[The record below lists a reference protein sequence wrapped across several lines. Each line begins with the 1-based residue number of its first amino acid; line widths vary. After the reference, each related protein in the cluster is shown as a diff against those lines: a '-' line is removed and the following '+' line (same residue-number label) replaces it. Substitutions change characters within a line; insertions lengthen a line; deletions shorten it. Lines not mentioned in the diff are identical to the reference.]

1 MCFVHS
7 AVTGEIFLVL
17 EDYEGKTAKDLKQIL
32 GTQLKLGV
40 SRFRQRFLSDG
51 FYEIPDEEVFTSDR
65 VKVLLA
71 RSEFWPPEVE
81 EDQQMISAS
90 RDNDLG
96 TLEALLRRPRNPNL
110 QDKDG
115 KTPLHHAAENGN
127 VEAIRLLLEADEAGE
142 TRNARDTGT
151 TGWAPLLLT
160 AFGGHTDAVE
170 LLLQVRV
177 DAEVATNRGS
187 TRLYVAAAQGHVEV
201 ARLLIEAL
209 ADVDKSRP
217 DNEKTPL
224 LGFAESDVL
233 IFSWVNH
240 GKSST
245 RGIYTGN
252 LGFCSPRWIPL
263 VHVRLCIA
271 AQDGRLDVV
280 RLLLNAGAE
289 ISQAQNRTVALYTL
303 QPGMATLTL
312 CVCSW
317 KLG

>member
-1 MCFVHS
+1 
-7 AVTGEIFLVL
+7 
-17 EDYEGKTAKDLKQIL
+17 
-32 GTQLKLGV
+32 
-40 SRFRQRFLSDG
+40 
-51 FYEIPDEEVFTSDR
+51 
-65 VKVLLA
+65 
-71 RSEFWPPEVE
+71 
-81 EDQQMISAS
+81 
-90 RDNDLG
+90 
-96 TLEALLRRPRNPNL
+96 
-110 QDKDG
+110 
-115 KTPLHHAAENGN
+115 
-127 VEAIRLLLEADEAGE
+127 
-142 TRNARDTGT
+142 
-151 TGWAPLLLT
+151 
-160 AFGGHTDAVE
+160 
-170 LLLQVRV
+170 
-177 DAEVATNRGS
+177 
-187 TRLYVAAAQGHVEV
+187 LYVAAAQGHVEV

-303 QPGMATLTL
+303 QPGMATKR
-312 CVCSW
+312 C
-317 KLG
+317 

>member
-1 MCFVHS
+1 M
-7 AVTGEIFLVL
+7 
-17 EDYEGKTAKDLKQIL
+17 
-32 GTQLKLGV
+32 
-40 SRFRQRFLSDG
+40 SDG

-115 KTPLHHAAENGN
+115 N
-127 VEAIRLLLEADEAGE
+127 VEAMRLLLEADEAGE

-187 TRLYVAAAQGHVEV
+187 TPLCVAAAQGHVEV

-245 RGIYTGN
+245 RRIYTGN
-252 LGFCSPRWIPL
+252 LGFCSPRWLPL

-271 AQDGRLDVV
+271 AQDGWF
-280 RLLLNAGAE
+280 A
-289 ISQAQNRTVALYTL
+289 
-303 QPGMATLTL
+303 
-312 CVCSW
+312 CC
-317 KLG
+317 

>member
-1 MCFVHS
+1 M
-7 AVTGEIFLVL
+7 
-17 EDYEGKTAKDLKQIL
+17 
-32 GTQLKLGV
+32 
-40 SRFRQRFLSDG
+40 SDG

-127 VEAIRLLLEADEAGE
+127 VEAMRLLLEADEAGE

-187 TRLYVAAAQGHVEV
+187 TPLCVAAAQGHVEV

-224 LGFAESDVL
+224 
-233 IFSWVNH
+233 
-240 GKSST
+240 
-245 RGIYTGN
+245 
-252 LGFCSPRWIPL
+252 
-263 VHVRLCIA
+263 CIA

-289 ISQAQNRTVALYTL
+289 IGQAQNRAVALYTL